1 MLLQLGAGPAPHPIC
16 GELWD
21 LTALACF
28 KGSMVA
34 ATMFW
39 PGRGKWLIR
48 YSALH
53 SRCSIERHLE
63 PCLEPQCHAGP
74 MALLENLLELIH
86 MPVIFVELALQLLE
100 LLELCSLVAL
110 GKTRVDWIR

>member
-1 MLLQLGAGPAPHPIC
+1 
-16 GELWD
+16 
-21 LTALACF
+21 
-28 KGSMVA
+28 
-34 ATMFW
+34 
-39 PGRGKWLIR
+39 
-48 YSALH
+48 
-53 SRCSIERHLE
+53 
-63 PCLEPQCHAGP
+63 